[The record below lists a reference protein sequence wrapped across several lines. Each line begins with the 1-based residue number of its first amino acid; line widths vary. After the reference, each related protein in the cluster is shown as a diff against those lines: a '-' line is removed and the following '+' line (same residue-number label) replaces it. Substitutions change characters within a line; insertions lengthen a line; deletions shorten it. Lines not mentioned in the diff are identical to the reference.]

1 MIADGLTRDAVP
13 PPLVGQCTL
22 QQWQKLLDDLERAAS
37 SNSYNFGCMC
47 SCLHPLGFFAIL
59 LGSFAIGLAPLGW
72 LIPCVPLYL
81 YYRVG
86 GLKRALN
93 QISTAL
99 VEELPGLDVRIGS
112 FKAYDWPACLPLPMD
127 TYMNTREKTFRN
139 GWHPND
145 LHNNWNR
152 SRGWV
157 VLQLVVRER
166 VDAGRSTG
174 PGSYPD
180 NLAAF
185 STWVRERVS
194 IPFKIKEADKMA
206 TDYSKAIDSMREDL
220 TGSDMNAPAE
230 VRPAL
235 CVVALRAR
243 SCRNRLLCAS
253 NAPAP
258 AVEQQHVPTHALSG
272 SQ

>member
-1 MIADGLTRDAVP
+1 MHV
-13 PPLVGQCTL
+13 
-22 QQWQKLLDDLERAAS
+22 LLPAS
-37 SNSYNFGCMC
+37 LRF
-47 SCLHPLGFFAIL
+47 LR

-93 QISTAL
+93 RISTAL

-166 VDAGRSTG
+166 VDAGRSAG

-194 IPFKIKEADKMA
+194 ILFKIKEADKMA